1 MRSTLKDE
9 LRLFKKE
16 IRETLKAAQR
26 LLRIKFL
33 RRLHLN
39 GYLYTLFIE
48 KINEEKFGNNS

>member
-1 MRSTLKDE
+1 M
-9 LRLFKKE
+9 RLFKKE